1 MAKRPYGESWLV
13 DKNDIIKRAKEI
25 KKGLNVNPMYEQ
37 IGLAAEDFI
46 GSGASAGT
54 YLKSEFKGLKNQV
67 RNAVSNPRHSLGGLL
82 GFYASQRLEDYAPK
96 GVYVNPTMKRLGYK
110 TEEGSKFYFE
120 EPKQNEL
127 FRIGG
132 EINF

>member
-1 MAKRPYGESWLV
+1 MDRDTLIQKAKLIR
-13 DKNDIIKRAKEI
+13 
-25 KKGLNVNPMYEQ
+25 KGLKPNPMYEQ
-37 IGLAAEDFI
+37 LGGFAEDFA
-46 GSGASAGT
+46 GSDMSARD
-54 YLKSEFKGLKNQV
+54 YLKTEIKGLKNQV
-67 RNAVSNPRHSLGGLL
+67 KRAIANPRQSLGGLL
-82 GFYASQRLEDYAPK
+82 GFYASQQFDQYAPE
-96 GVYVNPTMKRLGYK
+96 GVYINPTMKRLGYK